1 VRAQGGYG
9 GKVEEKVGVLLEDT
23 EPNDII
29 KKADMACV
37 LSKKVTP
44 SFTIEETVCTVDFSG
59 ASNKHGSVDAC
70 KSEFKQDADNSLPRP
85 I

>member
-1 VRAQGGYG
+1 
-9 GKVEEKVGVLLEDT
+9 
-23 EPNDII
+23 
-29 KKADMACV
+29 MACV

-59 ASNKHGSVDAC
+59 ASNIHGSVDAC